1 MSQMT
6 CLILHRKSA
15 NEPYVKEAVK
25 SVRKEGIKLRVLGV
39 VMEPSMLWHMP

>member
-25 SVRKEGIKLRVLGV
+25 SVRKEGIDAKHYLVPLTEDDARK
-39 VMEPSMLWHMP
+39 